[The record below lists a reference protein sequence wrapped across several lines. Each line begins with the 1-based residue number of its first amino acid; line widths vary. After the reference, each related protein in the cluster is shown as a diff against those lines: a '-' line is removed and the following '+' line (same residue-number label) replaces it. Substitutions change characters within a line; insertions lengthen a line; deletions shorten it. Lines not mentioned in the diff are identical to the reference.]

1 MKKLKL
7 FDPII
12 HIKHSDDIDI
22 LIDVFENLEKYLID
36 RDKLHIGLCGAFSNV
51 IDDMC
56 LNNMHEDKI
65 NDINHDSLSFYGIAP
80 GYVIINSLS
89 RIFSDVC
96 SICGYEPPIINPSY
110 WWEFLSP
117 VRYKA
122 VVEMTIIF
130 KLIKEYGYDQPE
142 GKYKELIQSKLYEDQ
157 D

>member
-7 FDPII
+7 FDPVIN
-12 HIKHSDDIDI
+12 IKHSDDIDI

-36 RDKLHIGLCGAFSNV
+36 RDELHTGLCSAFSNV
-51 IDDMC
+51 IDNMC
-56 LNNMHEDKI
+56 LNNMHEGKI
-65 NDINHDSLSFYGIAP
+65 NDIINDSLSFYDLAP
-80 GYVIINSLS
+80 GYVIIKSLS
-89 RIFSDVC
+89 HIFSDVC
-96 SICGYEPPIINPSY
+96 SICGYEPPRLEGSY

>member
-1 MKKLKL
+1 MKL

-65 NDINHDSLSFYGIAP
+65 NDINHDSLM
-80 GYVIINSLS
+80 VLHL
-89 RIFSDVC
+89 D
-96 SICGYEPPIINPSY
+96 
-110 WWEFLSP
+110 
-117 VRYKA
+117 
-122 VVEMTIIF
+122 M
-130 KLIKEYGYDQPE
+130 
-142 GKYKELIQSKLYEDQ
+142 
-157 D
+157 

>member
-65 NDINHDSLSFYGIAP
+65 NDINHDSLSFYGIAT

-96 SICGYEPPIINPSY
+96 SICGYEPPRLDGSY

>member
-7 FDPII
+7 FDPVIN
-12 HIKHSDDIDI
+12 IKYIDDIDI

-36 RDKLHIGLCGAFSNV
+36 IDKLLIGLCGAFSNV
-51 IDDMC
+51 INDMC
-56 LNNMHEDKI
+56 LNSMHKDKI
-65 NDINHDSLSFYGIAP
+65 NDIIHDSLSFYDLAP
-80 GYVIINSLS
+80 GYVIIKSLS
-89 RIFSDVC
+89 HIFSDVC
-96 SICGYEPPIINPSY
+96 SICGYEPPRINDCY
-110 WWEFLSP
+110 WWHFLSP

-157 D
+157 N